1 MPKPMNKEM
10 GGKPKMSGDQMKVL
24 GRVMKYM
31 LKNYKFSFIIVVAC
45 ILIQA
50 VTTLAGMMFMQSLVD
65 DYITPMLKTS
75 SHDFSPLAKALGGLA
90 VVYVVGIAASY
101 AYNRIMV
108 NITLFQFDGLP
119 DGPFGRGFYFP
130 GFKGPERKSPLG
142 HPLPQDIQDGSQF
155 VFIFRRQLQ
164 IPICQFDGGVGAPEV
179 IPLFDFLPGLV
190 QCVVQFLHVDL
201 GNNVER
207 AVLGHK

>member
-31 LKNYKFSFIIVVAC
+31 LKNYKISFIIVVAC

-108 NITLFQFDGLP
+108 NIGQGTLRNIRDDLFLSSILT
-119 DGPFGRGFYFP
+119 RT
-130 GFKGPERKSPLG
+130 RTVTS
-142 HPLPQDIQDGSQF
+142 
-155 VFIFRRQLQ
+155 
-164 IPICQFDGGVGAPEV
+164 CQYTQMTLILSDSLSA
-179 IPLFDFLPGLV
+179 
-190 QCVVQFLHVDL
+190 
-201 GNNVER
+201 R
-207 AVLGHK
+207 AYLSL

>member
-75 SHDFSPLAKALGGLA
+75 SHDFSPLAKALGGLRC
-90 VVYVVGIAASY
+90 GHCGFIRIQQDNGKHRSGY
-101 AYNRIMV
+101 AE
-108 NITLFQFDGLP
+108 
-119 DGPFGRGFYFP
+119 
-130 GFKGPERKSPLG
+130 K
-142 HPLPQDIQDGSQF
+142 
-155 VFIFRRQLQ
+155 
-164 IPICQFDGGVGAPEV
+164 
-179 IPLFDFLPGLV
+179 
-190 QCVVQFLHVDL
+190 
-201 GNNVER
+201 
-207 AVLGHK
+207 HKR